1 MQNKKLTRWILT
13 IFAVMLSF
21 SAATVTVFAEEA
33 EETAEVV
40 DASSKFY
47 MTPWALLPPV
57 IAIVLALITKEV
69 YTSLFVGIVVGAL
82 LYANFDFEGT
92 LTHAFNDGIVAS
104 LADPSHVGILVFLV
118 ILGIMVALMNKA
130 GGSAAFGRWASEHMK
145 SRAGAQL
152 ATVALGVLIFI
163 DDYFNCLTVGSVMRP
178 VS

>member
-21 SAATVTVFAEEA
+21 SAATLTVFAEEA
-33 EETAEVV
+33 EEAAEVV

-82 LYANFDFEGT
+82 LYENFDFEGT